1 MGWAY
6 TERLRHLR
14 ERETGGLPRGGAFR
28 IALCYPNRYA
38 VAASSLGFQAAAR
51 IIASQPDTA
60 AARAVLPDPDVAEDL
75 PAGGALTFEEEA
87 PLASYPVVAFSI
99 SYEMDLTG
107 IVSMLDAAGIPALRS
122 ERGEGDP
129 FVLAGGPLTLSNP
142 LPLSPFADAVVVGEA
157 EESLP
162 RVVEALRSTGAR
174 GARAQAIAEIP
185 GVYVP
190 ELHTEGAPE
199 PALVAVEHLPAYAC
213 FRSPDAEL
221 ADMFLVETGRGCPRY
236 CKFCVARAS
245 NSPARHADLER
256 ILAPIP
262 AEAPKV
268 GFVGAAVSEH
278 PSIKEALRAC
288 VDRGQ
293 QVSLSSLRA
302 DRLDDELVELLARGG
317 TRTLTVASDAP
328 SERQRR
334 RIAKGLKE
342 SHIRRAA
349 ELARRHGLHR
359 LKVYAIIGLPG
370 EEDADV
376 DELAELALDLSGLA
390 RVTLAVNPLVP
401 KLRTPLATAPFTP
414 VAELD
419 SKIARLRARIQRRVE
434 LRVLSPRWAWV
445 EMRLSLGGPEVGL
458 AAMEA
463 GRAGGG
469 FSAWK
474 RALRKA
480 GAVGGS

>member
-6 TERLRHLR
+6 LERLRHQR
-14 ERETGGLPRGGAFR
+14 ERESGGLPTGGAFR
-28 IALCYPNRYA
+28 VALCYPNRYA
-38 VAASSLGFQAAAR
+38 VAASSLGWQTAAR
-51 IIASQPDTA
+51 IIADQPDCA
-60 AARAVLPDPDVAEDL
+60 AARAVLPDPDVSGAL
-75 PAGGALTFEEEA
+75 PAGGVLTFEDEA
-87 PLASYPVVAFSI
+87 PLGAYPVVAFSI
-99 SYEMDLTG
+99 SYEMDLPG
-107 IVSMLDAAGIPALRS
+107 IVSMLDTAGIPALRG
-122 ERGEGDP
+122 ERGEDEP
-129 FVLAGGPLTLSNP
+129 FVLMGGPLTLSNP
-142 LPLSPFADAVVVGEA
+142 IPLAPFADAVAIGEA

-162 RVVEALRSTGAR
+162 RIVDVLRASNSKEERLAR
-174 GARAQAIAEIP
+174 LAVIP

-190 ELHTEGAPE
+190 AAHGEHAPKA
-199 PALVAVEHLPAYAC
+199 ALVSAEHLPAHAL

-236 CKFCVARAS
+236 CKFCVARAT
-245 NSPARHADLER
+245 NSPARYADLGR
-256 ILAPIP
+256 ILSSIP
-262 AEAPKV
+262 PDSPKV

-278 PSIKEALRAC
+278 PHIKDALRAC

-302 DRLDDELVELLARGG
+302 DRLDDELVELLAKGG
-317 TRTLTVASDAP
+317 LRTLTIASDAP
-328 SERQRR
+328 SQRQRNKM
-334 RIAKGLKE
+334 AKGLKAE
-342 SHIRRAA
+342 HIRAAA

-359 LKVYAIIGLPG
+359 LKIYAIIGLPG
-370 EEDADV
+370 ENDEDI
-376 DELAELALDLSGLA
+376 DELAALALELSALA

-401 KLRTPLATAPFTP
+401 KLRTPLADAPFTP

-419 SKIARLRARIQRRVE
+419 RRIVRLRSRVQRRVE

-445 EMRLSLGGPEVGL
+445 EMRLSLGGPEAGL

-474 RALRKA
+474 KALGKGS
-480 GAVGGS
+480 GAPT